1 MTYLKLAAVA
11 ALLTPFAACAQ
22 SSEPAP
28 VAPSLTVSPQAA
40 GASVVVDVASI
51 PADGWL
57 VIHAMQDGKPV
68 APASIGHAPLK
79 AGENTSVTVAIDP
92 PAQPGDVVIA
102 MLHNDDGEI
111 GVYQF
116 GPGSVDYDK
125 PVVADG
131 KPVVQPIPLN

>member
-11 ALLTPFAACAQ
+11 ALIAPFAACAQ
-22 SSEPAP
+22 SPEP

-40 GASVVVDVASI
+40 GATVTVDAASI

-57 VIHAMQDGKPV
+57 VIHATKDGKPV

-79 AGENTSVTVAIDP
+79 AGENKSVTVAIDP

-116 GPGSVDYDK
+116 GPGATEYDK
-125 PVVADG
+125 PVVVDG
-131 KPVVQPIPLN
+131 KPVVKPVPLN